1 MAKEETPDDRSGLDE
16 VQITVVV
23 VPGRIRAALTRFLAR
38 ARVRR
43 GLVLIAL
50 TAVVTAVAIIV
61 VLSSGGR
68 ASRPLDSDALT
79 TQFGLRSNCAR
90 LTIVSPD
97 GAYTRIDLDHSGPC
111 GTFGNQVTL
120 VLHRVQGVWV
130 RKFEASSWTCPIS
143 SLPQPV
149 AIELQLCRLNRGI
162 TLKATP
168 DSMALEP

>member
-1 MAKEETPDDRSGLDE
+1 MAKEETPDDRSGLEE

-23 VPGRIRAALTRFLAR
+23 VPGRIRATLTRFLPR
-38 ARVRR
+38 ARVRA
-43 GLVLIAL
+43 GLVFGAL
-50 TAVVTAVAIIV
+50 AAVVTAVAIIV
-61 VLSSGGR
+61 VSSSGGH

-79 TQFGLRSNCAR
+79 TEFGLRSNCAR

-120 VLHRVQGVWV
+120 VLHRLHGVWV